1 MAGFYERIGIA
12 NHLQK
17 TNPVDKSTNA
27 YKSEAQ
33 TVTETVV
40 NGFGS
45 KMDIVNFLLKN
56 WQLTIVGA
64 VSLLVLVKRL

>member
-17 TNPVDKSTNA
+17 TNPTNKGTNT

-33 TVTETVV
+33 TVTVTVV
-40 NGFGS
+40 NGFES
-45 KMDIVNFLLKN
+45 IMDIVNFLLTN

-64 VSLLVLVKRL
+64 VALLVLIKRL